1 MFDTVA
7 GVIVGVSLVL
17 PGFIVADLAEARRA
31 QRSARSDWE
40 LVLRAL
46 IYALVLQSLVLL
58 TGWTTWLIDTAGLLK
73 HAAPGEGPL
82 WENHVDAIALYVVV
96 VILLAP
102 TIIGLLLGWAL
113 RRAES
118 RGSLTWIHYALGG
131 RDARDAWDYIF
142 LRYGAGFVL
151 IHRKPGADEDSQFLV
166 GKFGRMSWAAQTPAA
181 SRDVYFEEVWPA
193 SAEGQ
198 INDEFAVR
206 RGVWLDSEQIDAL
219 FFMEP
224 PGVSPSFRERADEML
239 RACSRRLRGHSALA
253 PATPPRPE

>member
-1 MFDTVA
+1 MFETVA
-7 GVIVGVSLVL
+7 GIIVGVSLVL
-17 PGFIVADLAEARRA
+17 PGFIIADRAEARRA
-31 QRSARSDWE
+31 QRSARSDWD

-73 HAAPGEGPL
+73 HAKPGARPL

-102 TIIGLLLGWAL
+102 TITGLVLGWIL

-142 LRYGAGFVL
+142 QRYGAGFVL
-151 IHRKPGADEDSQFLV
+151 IHRKPGADKSSQFLV
-166 GKFGRMSWAAQTPAA
+166 GKFGRASWAAQTPAA

-193 SAEGQ
+193 SADGQ

-224 PGVSPSFRERADEML
+224 PGASQSFAEHVGGLL
-239 RACSRRLRGHSALA
+239 RACWRRIRGHSTHT
-253 PATPPRPE
+253 PATAPTPE

>member
-1 MFDTVA
+1 VFDTVA
-7 GVIVGVSLVL
+7 GIIVGVSLVL
-17 PGFIVADLAEARRA
+17 PGFIIADLAEARRA
-31 QRSARSDWE
+31 QRLARSDWE

-58 TGWTTWLIDTAGLLK
+58 TGWTTWLVDTAGLLK
-73 HAAPGEGPL
+73 HAKPGMRPL
-82 WENHVDAIALYVVV
+82 WENHVDAIALYVMV
-96 VILLAP
+96 VILVAP
-102 TIIGLLLGWAL
+102 TVIGLVLGWIL

-151 IHRKPGADEDSQFLV
+151 IHRKPGADKDSQFLV
-166 GKFGRMSWAAQTPAA
+166 GKFGRTSWAAQTPAA

-193 SAEGQ
+193 SAEGK
-198 INDEFAVR
+198 ITTEFAVR

-219 FFMEP
+219 FFIEP
-224 PGVSPSFRERADEML
+224 PGAPPSFGERIGEL
-239 RACSRRLRGHSALA
+239 LQACSRRVRREPAIA
-253 PATPPRPE
+253 PATPPTPE